1 MTTQTRTVPLTF
13 TINGEETAIEVSPSR
28 TLAQML
34 RYDLGLTGT
43 KIGCDEVEC
52 GACTVL
58 IDGEPVDS
66 CLYPAV
72 KVSGSRV
79 TTIEGLA
86 HRATACEGTG
96 VCGGTYPEGVPAPL
110 ASENGSEA
118 LHLHPLQRAFIE
130 QGATQCGFCT
140 PGFIMTAKALLDKYP
155 QPTEAQI
162 RTALK
167 DTYCR
172 CTGYRAIID
181 AVKQASGQLD
191 DVLLPQTKRPLRA
204 VGRPLPRPDAVEKV
218 TGAAKYTDDYTFP
231 GMLYGAT
238 KRAGVPHARIVS
250 IDTSKAAALEGVQA
264 VLTAEDIPGDKHH
277 GLIYNDWPVLC
288 YEKVRYVGDAV
299 AIVAADTPEIAQQAL
314 DLIDV
319 EYELLPVVTGPIEAA
334 EAGAPRVHEKG
345 NLLKHI
351 QVTQGDVEA
360 GFAAADVIIERTYHT
375 PTTEHAFLEPE
386 CSIARYNEE
395 GRLEVYVGSQ
405 IPFEDR
411 RQIAKSL
418 GVEEGQIRVV
428 GTLMGG
434 GFGGKEDIAGQIHAA
449 LLTQRTGKPV
459 KLLYTRHESLITHP
473 KRHATVIRIKT
484 GAMRDGTL
492 TAVKAE
498 LYGDTGA
505 YASLGD
511 KVMTRATTHAA
522 GPYEVP
528 NVKIDCYAMYTN
540 NPPAG
545 AFRGFGVTQSAFAV
559 ESNMDLVA
567 EALGIDPLALRRKN
581 ALRVGATTSTGQV
594 LKESVGLPECLNRLD
609 EELCK
614 PFKVEG
620 QRSAYRFENPW
631 QPLQIGD
638 KVYAWGIAA
647 AYKNTGLGGG
657 APDKSGAEVEVF
669 EDGTAEVRAGGAEL
683 GQGLVGVVVQCTAEE
698 LGLPFERVKHLM
710 SDTDLTP
717 DGGATTAS
725 RQTYTSGNAARL
737 AAEQVRELLR
747 RVACERLDV
756 APGEL
761 RFEEGFVSENGR
773 RVPLGEVVR
782 WAREEGRETKARVTY
797 EAPATQPLGEGG
809 DMHFA
814 YSYAAQGALV
824 EVDTQTGKV
833 RVVRIVGAFDVG
845 RAINP
850 MALLGQIEGGAA
862 MGLGNCLTEEFITE
876 EGYVYTDRLGRY
888 KMPSI
893 RHTPEYVT
901 YVVEEATEDGPY
913 GAKGV
918 GEIASIPTSPAI
930 TNAIANAYGVRVLR
944 LPVDQDRLLRAKLAG
959 QEEVG

>member
-1 MTTQTRTVPLTF
+1 MTTKTKTVPLTF
-13 TINGEETAIEVSPSR
+13 TLNGEETSINISPSS

-43 KIGCDEVEC
+43 KIGCDEAEC

-72 KVSGSRV
+72 KVRGATV

-86 HRATACEGTG
+86 HPASACAGNSSCGCTTLPDPLNDKNGT
-96 VCGGTYPEGVPAPL
+96 
-110 ASENGSEA
+110 SD
-118 LHLHPLQRAFIE
+118 LHMHPLQRAFIE

-155 QPTEAQI
+155 QPTEEQI

-191 DVLLPQTKRPLRA
+191 HVPLPKTKRPLRA
-204 VGRPLPRPDAVEKV
+204 VGQPLPRPDAVEKV
-218 TGAAKYTDDYTFP
+218 TGDAKYTDDYSFP
-231 GMLYGAT
+231 GQLYGAT
-238 KRAGVPHARIVS
+238 KRAHIPHARILS
-250 IDTSKAAALEGVQA
+250 IDTSEAEALEGVHA
-264 VLTAEDIPGDKHH
+264 VLTADDVPGDKNH

-288 YEKVRYVGDAV
+288 SDKVRYVGDAV
-299 AIVAADTPEIAQQAL
+299 AIVAADSAEIAQRAV
-314 DLIDV
+314 DLIEV
-319 EYELLPVVTGPIEAA
+319 EYESLPVVTGPIEAA
-334 EAGAPRVHEKG
+334 QDDAPAVHDNG

-351 QVTQGDVEA
+351 YVERGDIDA
-360 GFAAADVIIERTYHT
+360 GFEEADVIVENTYYT

-386 CSIARYNEE
+386 CSIARYNDD

-411 RQIAKSL
+411 RQIAESL
-418 GVEEGQIRVV
+418 DIDEEQVRVV
-428 GTLMGG
+428 GTLIGG

-449 LLTQRTGKPV
+449 LLTQQTGRPV
-459 KLLYTRHESLITHP
+459 KILYSRHESLITHP
-473 KRHATVIRIKT
+473 KRHATVIRVKT
-484 GAMRDGTL
+484 GARKDGTL
-492 TAVKAE
+492 VAVQAE

-522 GPYEVP
+522 GPYDVD

-567 EALGIDPLALRRKN
+567 KKLGMDPLELRRKN
-581 ALRVGATTSTGQV
+581 ALRIGATTSTGQV
-594 LKESVGLPECLNRLD
+594 LKESVGLPECLDRLND
-609 EELCK
+609 ELRR
-614 PFKVEG
+614 PFEVDGEE
-620 QRSAYRFENPW
+620 YCFENPW
-631 QPLQIGD
+631 EPLQVGN
-638 KVYAWGIAA
+638 KLYAWGIAS

-669 EDGTAEVRAGGAEL
+669 EDGTAIVRAGGAEI
-683 GQGLVGVVVQCTAEE
+683 GQGLVGVVVQCAAEE
-698 LGLPFERVKHLM
+698 LGLPFNKVKHLM

-737 AAEQVRELLR
+737 AAGRVREILR
-747 RVACERLDV
+747 RVACERMDV
-756 APGEL
+756 PPDEIE
-761 RFEEGFVSENGR
+761 FEDGFVSQNGTS
-773 RVPLGEVVR
+773 VPLSDVVR
-782 WAREEGRETKARVTY
+782 WAKQEGRETKARVMY
-797 EAPATQPLGEGG
+797 EAPETQPLGEPG

-814 YSYAAQGALV
+814 YSYASQAALV
-824 EVDTQTGKV
+824 EVDMDTGKV
-833 RVVRIVGAFDVG
+833 RPVRIVGAFDVG

-862 MGLGNCLTEEFITE
+862 MGLGNCLTEDFITE
-876 EGYVYTDRLGRY
+876 DGYVYTDRLGQY

-901 YVVEEATEDGPY
+901 HIIEEATEDGPY

-930 TNAIANAYGVRVLR
+930 TNAIANAYGVRVMR
-944 LPVDQDRLLRAKLAG
+944 LPVDQDKLLRARRAG
-959 QEEVG
+959 ETAI